1 MSRLRAFNAA
11 DLPVF
16 SVEISDFFPIELKDS
31 VLRGILI
38 GERRHFV
45 AIDSKTSASLI
56 LRLQDPGDHAAW
68 SQFAEIYEPLIARMA
83 TQMGMQPADVAESTQ
98 EVLMHLTSVVR
109 QWRPREQAGSFRS
122 WLRQVARNV
131 MIRFLQ
137 TRDYRCM
144 GTGDTGVHLNLAENS
159 DRLGHESQLYDIE
172 FRHQVFGWV
181 VNKIENDFQRPTW
194 QAFWLT
200 MVENQPIKDV
210 ATDLKISV
218 GAVYIARSRV
228 MRRLQNEVK
237 KLIDDDWE
245 SFSSFENSRVER
257 PNRKNRRSEP

>member
-1 MSRLRAFNAA
+1 MA
-11 DLPVF
+11 V
-16 SVEISDFFPIELKDS
+16 
-31 VLRGILI
+31 
-38 GERRHFV
+38 
-45 AIDSKTSASLI
+45 DSKTSASLI
-56 LRLQDPGDHAAW
+56 LRLQDPADHAAW

-109 QWRPREQAGSFRS
+109 QWQPREQTGSFRS
-122 WLRQVARNV
+122 WLRRVARNV

-137 TRDYRCM
+137 TRDHRCM
-144 GTGDTGVHLNLAENS
+144 GTGDTGVHKQLAENS
-159 DRLGHESQLYDIE
+159 NRLGFESQLYDIE

-181 VNKIENDFQRPTW
+181 VNKIEKDFQQPTW

-200 MVENQPIKDV
+200 MVENRPIKEV
-210 ATDLKISV
+210 ANEIQVSV

-245 SFSSFENSRVER
+245 SFSSFENSQVEK
-257 PNRKNRRSEP
+257 PNGQIRRSEP